1 MSKEFKKIAPQQL
14 NDNVFDLIG
23 EQWMLITAGA

>member
-1 MSKEFKKIAPQQL
+1 MSKEFKKISPQQL